1 MDITEDSNTNSKNKL
16 TLGSGGAHEDTMN
29 SVESDRVLG
38 NQDSAHL
45 DQTPTGPAY
54 SVFYHSGNQGSSS
67 QAQNSGESVHRFNSK
82 KNLAAAAN
90 KNKFEM
96 INSPYSASG
105 MTALLQQVNNNT
117 SIT

>member
-29 SVESDRVLG
+29 SVESDRVIG
-38 NQDSAHL
+38 NQESAHL

-67 QAQNSGESVHRFNSK
+67 QVQNSGESVHRFNSK
-82 KNLAAAAN
+82 KNLAAT

-96 INSPYSASG
+96 INSPYSNTSG
-105 MTALLQQVNNNT
+105 MTALLQQVNNN
-117 SIT
+117 SAA